1 MNYIMKRFF
10 SKTYSIL
17 FLSVTGLGLLTTS
30 CEDDAI
36 MLRDPNNSGGNN
48 FVYTWEKTADSLQL
62 STYNN
67 FLGSNGTFI
76 ENNTGKSTFNY
87 WPNAHALDV
96 LVDGYLRTGDD
107 NYKSKM
113 KALVQGIKV
122 KNGNNTYN
130 NVFNDD
136 MIWLALSSLSA
147 YDATKDQEYKDVAD
161 YLWGRIKLSWSDNVF
176 GGGITWKQDTPK
188 QKNAVSN
195 APAAIVAMRLYDI
208 DKKPEDLEWAKKI
221 YAWQKAN
228 LVDPVT
234 GAVWD
239 NIAEVNNVVVTNKD
253 WVFTYNMGT
262 WIGIGLRLHKATNEQ
277 TYLNDAVK
285 TGRNVLVNPKII
297 SEGLL
302 RDEGQ
307 GDGGLFKGI
316 LVRYFTELI
325 EYPTINS
332 TDKEKFANFL
342 KFNAQTFYKKGIQ
355 RPAMFSGNNWKVAP
369 AAGANTDLTTQLS
382 GVMLIEAA
390 AKLDKDGYFD

>member
-1 MNYIMKRFF
+1 MNYVMKRFF
-10 SKTYSIL
+10 SKSYSIVL
-17 FLSVTGLGLLTTS
+17 LVALGVLTTS
-30 CEDDAI
+30 CDDDAI
-36 MLRDPNNSGGNN
+36 PLRDPNNTGGSEYD
-48 FVYTWEKTADSLQL
+48 YTWAQTADSLQL

-67 FLGSNGTFI
+67 YLGSNGTFI

-96 LVDGYLRTGDD
+96 LVDGYLRTGND
-107 NYKSKM
+107 NYKTKM

-136 MIWLALSSLSA
+136 MIWLALSSLRA
-147 YDATKDQEYKDVAD
+147 YDATQDQEYKDVAD
-161 YLWGRIKLSWSDNVF
+161 YLWGRIKLSWSDDVF
-176 GGGITWKQDTPK
+176 GGGITWKQDTPR

-208 DKKPEDLEWAKKI
+208 DNNPDDLVWAKKI
-221 YAWQKAN
+221 YAWQKNN

-239 NIAEVNNVVVTNKD
+239 NISEENGVVKTNKD

-262 WIGIGLRLHKATNEQ
+262 WIGIGLRLYKETNDQ

-285 TGRNVLVNPKII
+285 TGRNVLVNPKLI

-325 EYPTINS
+325 QHPTINS
-332 TDKEKFANFL
+332 TDKEKFVNFL
-342 KFNAQTFYKKGIQ
+342 KFNAETFYKKGIS
-355 RPAMFSGNNWKVAP
+355 RPNMFSGSNWKAAP
-369 AAGANTDLTTQLS
+369 AGGANTDLTTQLS

>member
-1 MNYIMKRFF
+1 MKKIF
-10 SKTYSIL
+10 SKSYGIL
-17 FLSVTGLGLLTTS
+17 LLCVVGLGALTVS
-30 CEDDAI
+30 CDDDPVP
-36 MLRDPNNSGGNN
+36 LRDPNNTGGQE
-48 FVYTWEKTADSLQL
+48 FKYTWAQTADSLQL

-67 FLGSNGTFI
+67 FLGSNGTFVQ
-76 ENNTGKSTFNY
+76 NNTGNSTFHY

-96 LVDGYLRTGDD
+96 LVDGFLRTGNE
-107 NYKSKM
+107 NYKTKM

-122 KNGNNTYN
+122 KNGNTYN

-136 MIWLALSSLSA
+136 MIWLALSSLRA
-147 YDATKDQEYKDVAD
+147 YDATKDQEYKAVAEE
-161 YLWGRIKLSWSDNVF
+161 LWGRIKLSWSDNVF

-195 APAAIVAMRLYDI
+195 APAAIIALRLYEI
-208 DKKPEDLEWAKKI
+208 DKNADDLVWAKKI

-239 NIAEVNNVVVTNKD
+239 NISEVNNVVVTNKD

-262 WIGIGLRLHKATNEQ
+262 WIGAGLRLYKATNEQ
-277 TYLNDAVK
+277 MYLDDAVK
-285 TGRNVLVNPKII
+285 SGRTVLISPKLV

-316 LVRYFTELI
+316 LVRYFVELI
-325 EYPTINS
+325 QQPTINS
-332 TDKEKFANFL
+332 TDKEKFTNFI
-342 KFNAQTFYKKGIQ
+342 KFNAQTFYKKGII
-355 RPAMFSGNNWKVAP
+355 RPLMFSGNNWKVAP
-369 AAGANTDLTTQLS
+369 ATGANTDLTTQLS

-390 AKLDKDGYFD
+390 AKLDKDGFFD

>member
-1 MNYIMKRFF
+1 MKKLF
-10 SKTYSIL
+10 SMRRGIIL
-17 FLSVTGLGLLTTS
+17 LSAIGLGLSTIS
-30 CEDDAI
+30 CDDDPI
-36 MLRDPNNSGGNN
+36 PLRDPNGSGGQE
-48 FVYTWEKTADSLQL
+48 FKYTWAQTADSLQT
-62 STYNN
+62 STYNTY
-67 FLGSNGTFI
+67 LGSNGTFI

-87 WPNAHALDV
+87 WPNAHVLDV
-96 LVDGYLRTGDD
+96 LVDGFLRTGNE
-107 NYKSKM
+107 NYKTRM

-136 MIWLALSSLSA
+136 MLWLANSCLRA

-161 YLWGRIKLSWSDNVF
+161 YLWGRIKLSWSDVF
-176 GGGITWKQDTPK
+176 GGGITWKQDTPR

-195 APAAIVAMRLYDI
+195 APAVILAMRLYEI
-208 DKKPEDLEWAKKI
+208 DKKADDLDWAKKI

-234 GAVWD
+234 GTVWD
-239 NIAEVNNVVVTNKD
+239 NISETNGVITTNKD

-262 WIGIGLRLHKATNEQ
+262 WIGAGLRLYKATNDQ
-277 TYLNDAVK
+277 VYLDDALK
-285 TGRNVLVNPKII
+285 CGRTVLTSPKLL

-316 LVRYFTELI
+316 LIRYFVELTQHS
-325 EYPTINS
+325 TINS
-332 TDKEKFANFL
+332 TDKEKFAAFL
-342 KFNAQTFYKKGIQ
+342 KFNAQTFYKKGIL
-355 RPAMFSGNNWKVAP
+355 RPAMLSGSNWKVAP

-390 AKLDKDGYFD
+390 AKLDKDGYFN

>member
-1 MNYIMKRFF
+1 MKRFF
-10 SKTYSIL
+10 SKSYSIL
-17 FLSVTGLGLLTTS
+17 FLSIVGLGLLTVS
-30 CEDDAI
+30 CEDDPI
-36 MLRDPNNSGGNN
+36 MLRDPNNAGGQE
-48 FVYTWEKTADSLQL
+48 FEYTWARTADSLQL

-67 FLGSNGTFI
+67 YLGSNGTFI
-76 ENNTGKSTFNY
+76 QNNTGNSTFHY
-87 WPNAHALDV
+87 WPNAHVLDV
-96 LVDGYLRTGDD
+96 LVDGYLRTGDA
-107 NYKSKM
+107 NYVPKM
-113 KALVQGIKV
+113 KALLVGIKA
-122 KNGNNTYN
+122 KNGNTYN
-130 NVFNDD
+130 NDFNDD
-136 MIWLALSSLSA
+136 MIWLALSSLRA
-147 YDATKDQEYKDVAD
+147 YDATKDQEYKVVAD
-161 YLWGRIKLSWSDNVF
+161 FLWGRIKLSWSDNVF
-176 GGGITWKQDTPK
+176 GGGITWKQNTPK

-239 NIAEVNNVVVTNKD
+239 NISEENGVIKTNKD

-262 WIGIGLRLHKATNEQ
+262 WIGIGLRLYKETNDQ

-285 TGRNVLVNPKII
+285 SGRNVLVNPKLI

-316 LVRYFTELI
+316 LVRYFTELTQH
-325 EYPTINS
+325 PTINS
-332 TDKEKFANFL
+332 TDKEKFTAFL
-342 KFNAQTFYKKGIQ
+342 KFNATTFYKKGIQ
-355 RPAMFSGNNWKVAP
+355 RPNMFSGNNWKAAP
-369 AAGANTDLTTQLS
+369 AGGANTDLTTQLS

>member
-1 MNYIMKRFF
+1 MNRFF
-10 SKTYSIL
+10 SKSYYIVL
-17 FLSVTGLGLLTTS
+17 FSAVALSALSSS
-30 CEDDAI
+30 CDDNPI
-36 MLRDPNNSGGNN
+36 PLRDPSNTVGQD
-48 FVYTWEKTADSLQL
+48 FEYTWAQTADSLQL

-67 FLGSNGTFI
+67 YLGSNGTFVQ
-76 ENNTGKSTFNY
+76 NNTGNSTFNY

-96 LVDGYLRTGDD
+96 LVDGYLRTGNQ
-107 NYKSKM
+107 NYVGRM
-113 KALVQGIKV
+113 KALLQGIKV
-122 KNGNNTYN
+122 KNGNTYN

-136 MIWLALSSLSA
+136 MLWLAISSLRA
-147 YDATKDQEYKDVAD
+147 YDATKDQEYKDVAEF
-161 YLWGRIKLSWSDNVF
+161 LWTRIKLSWSDDVF

-195 APAAIVAMRLYDI
+195 APAVILAMRLYEI
-208 DKKPEDLEWAKKI
+208 DKDADDLEWAKKI
-221 YAWQKAN
+221 YAWQKNN

-239 NIAEVNNVVVTNKD
+239 NISEQNNVVVTNKD

-262 WIGIGLRLHKATNEQ
+262 WIGAGLRLFKATNNQ
-277 TYLNDAVK
+277 LYLDDAIK
-285 TGRNVLVNPKII
+285 TGRTVLVSPKLI

-325 EYPTINS
+325 QHPTINS
-332 TDKEKFANFL
+332 TDKEQFVKFL
-342 KFNAQTFYKKGIQ
+342 KFNAQTFYKKGIV
-355 RPAMFSGNNWKVAP
+355 RPLMFSGNNWKVAP
-369 AAGANTDLTTQLS
+369 AAGTSTDLTTQLS

-390 AKLDKDGYFD
+390 AKLNKDGLFD

>member
-10 SKTYSIL
+10 SKSYTIL
-17 FLSVTGLGLLTTS
+17 FLSIVGLGLLTVS
-30 CEDDAI
+30 CDDDPI
-36 MLRDPNNSGGNN
+36 PLRDPNTSGGQE
-48 FVYTWEKTADSLQL
+48 FEYTWAKTADSLQL

-67 FLGSNGTFI
+67 YLGSNGTFI
-76 ENNTGKSTFNY
+76 ENNTGKSNFNY
-87 WPNAHALDV
+87 WPNAHTLDV
-96 LVDGYLRTGDD
+96 LVDGYLRTGDA
-107 NYKSKM
+107 NYLPKM
-113 KALVQGIKV
+113 KALLVGIKV
-122 KNGNNTYN
+122 KNGNTYN
-130 NVFNDD
+130 NDFNDD
-136 MIWLALSSLSA
+136 MIWLAISSLRA

-161 YLWGRIKLSWSDNVF
+161 YLWGRIKLSWSDVF
-176 GGGITWKQDTPK
+176 GGGITWKQNTPK

-239 NIAEVNNVVVTNKD
+239 NISEENGVIKTNKD

-262 WIGIGLRLHKATNEQ
+262 WIGIGLRLYKETNQ
-277 TYLNDAVK
+277 QVYLDDAVK
-285 TGRNVLVNPKII
+285 CGRTVLTSPKLI

-325 EYPTINS
+325 EHPTINS
-332 TDKEKFANFL
+332 TDKEKFAAFL
-342 KFNAQTFYKKGIQ
+342 KFNAVTFYKKGIL
-355 RPAMFSGNNWKVAP
+355 RPSMLSGNNWKVAP

-390 AKLDKDGYFD
+390 AKLDKEGYFD

>member
-1 MNYIMKRFF
+1 MKRFF
-10 SKTYSIL
+10 SKSYNIL
-17 FLSVTGLGLLTTS
+17 FLSVVGLSLLTVS
-30 CEDDAI
+30 CEDDPI
-36 MLRDPNNSGGNN
+36 PLRDPNTSVGQE
-48 FVYTWEKTADSLQL
+48 FEYTWAKTADSLQL

-76 ENNTGKSTFNY
+76 QNNTGNSTFNY

-96 LVDGYLRTGDD
+96 LVDGFLRTGDE
-107 NYKSKM
+107 NYKTKM

-122 KNGNNTYN
+122 KNGNTYN

-136 MIWLALSSLSA
+136 MIWLAISSLRA
-147 YDATKDQEYKDVAD
+147 YAATQDQEYKDVAD
-161 YLWGRIKLSWSDNVF
+161 YLWGRIKLSWSDDVF
-176 GGGITWKQDTPK
+176 GGGITWKQDTPR

-208 DKKPEDLEWAKKI
+208 DNNPDDLAWAKKI

-239 NIAEVNNVVVTNKD
+239 NISETNGVVTTNKD

-262 WIGIGLRLHKATNEQ
+262 WIGIGLRLYEATNDQ

-285 TGRNVLVNPKII
+285 TGRNVLVNPKLL
-297 SEGLL
+297 SEGLM

-325 EYPTINS
+325 QHPTINS
-332 TDKEKFANFL
+332 TDKEKFVTFL
-342 KFNAQTFYKKGIQ
+342 KFNATTFYKKGIS
-355 RPAMFSGNNWKVAP
+355 RPSMFAGSNLKVAP
-369 AAGANTDLTTQLS
+369 ASGANTDLTTQLS

-390 AKLDKDGYFD
+390 AKLDKDGDFD

>member
-1 MNYIMKRFF
+1 MKRFF
-10 SKTYSIL
+10 SKSYSIIL
-17 FLSVTGLGLLTTS
+17 ISVIGLGLLTVS
-30 CEDDAI
+30 CEDDPI
-36 MLRDPNNSGGNN
+36 PLRDPNNTGGQEFN
-48 FVYTWEKTADSLQL
+48 YTWAQTADSLQL

-76 ENNTGKSTFNY
+76 QNNTGNSTFHY

-96 LVDGYLRTGDD
+96 LVDGYLRTGNE
-107 NYKSKM
+107 NYKTKM

-122 KNGNNTYN
+122 KNGNTYN

-136 MIWLALSSLSA
+136 MIWLALSSLRA

-161 YLWGRIKLSWSDNVF
+161 FLWERIKLSWSDDVF

-195 APAAIVAMRLYDI
+195 APAAIVALRLYDI
-208 DKKPEDLEWAKKI
+208 DKKADDLAWAKKI

-239 NIAEVNNVVVTNKD
+239 NISEVNNVVVTNKD
-253 WVFTYNMGT
+253 WVFTYNIGT
-262 WIGIGLRLHKATNEQ
+262 WIGAGLRLYKATNEQ
-277 TYLNDAVK
+277 GYLDDAVK
-285 TGRNVLVNPKII
+285 SGRTVLTSPKLV

-302 RDEGQ
+302 KDEGQ

-316 LVRYFTELI
+316 LVRYFTELTQH
-325 EYPTINS
+325 PTINS

-342 KFNAQTFYKKGIQ
+342 KFNAETFYKKGII
-355 RPAMFSGNNWKVAP
+355 RPLMFSGNNWKVAP

-390 AKLDKDGYFD
+390 AKLDKDGFFD